1 MKKSISILLLALSG
15 LLLCSFVTE
24 KTASKK
30 VYSLGTNNTHVFE
43 IYSDSTFRY
52 QYVIDT
58 FIDVVSEGTWTVR
71 KNKDLILN
79 SYNPEPLIPLEIER
93 APTPNS
99 RQARHL
105 HINLIS
111 DKGNED
117 DFFVIPQTNRVT
129 LPLYNKQRGSQV
141 IETVFLIDNISFVIE
156 KKPKENTRPKPKV
169 YHHKISLPPVYTN
182 KETEQVSLRLNPG
195 ESAHITIRIKDEDF
209 KHRTF
214 RNTRV
219 QIKGKDLS
227 FIDTDVNKLVK
238 LKLQEGKNK

>member
-1 MKKSISILLLALSG
+1 MKKSISILFALSG

-43 IYSDSTFRY
+43 IYSDSTFSY
-52 QYVIDT
+52 KYVIDT

-79 SYNPEPLIPLEIER
+79 SYNPEPPIPLEIER

-129 LPLYNKQRGSQV
+129 LPLYSKQRGSQV
-141 IETVFLIDNISFVIE
+141 IETVFLIDNISFIIE

-169 YHHKISLPPVYTN
+169 
-182 KETEQVSLRLNPG
+182 
-195 ESAHITIRIKDEDF
+195 
-209 KHRTF
+209 
-214 RNTRV
+214 
-219 QIKGKDLS
+219 
-227 FIDTDVNKLVK
+227 
-238 LKLQEGKNK
+238 